1 LISKDKSET
10 ESRLDESKINFETKL
25 PVGQGWENMQKGV
38 PSPASINTAT
48 IKNQKQKEHR
58 KGPITTSTP
67 QSIDYITVK
76 GIESATSK
84 YEPEWPEWSL
94 KEVMDN
100 AYDWLNSHYPY
111 PTWESSSRKVT
122 ARIKIDPI
130 PSRQDIVILR
140 IAVRNSNVRNIPVF
154 ENIDGIFDFTK
165 WVSEKR
171 NQYMVTC
178 GGLGDFLK
186 RVLGMGYASWINLN
200 ESDSIKEENIQWS
213 EPVTL
218 RYNGQERKAFI
229 IVDMDTVQYWSEVTQ
244 PTDYE
249 APDFTEQKIA
259 LPIPA
264 WRCERNLEKPH
275 LRGSISDE
283 LEEYYKDYK
292 LAKSGVSFN
301 FSKEE
306 LK

>member
-1 LISKDKSET
+1 M
-10 ESRLDESKINFETKL
+10 NFDTKL
-25 PVGQGWENMQKGV
+25 HVGQSRKNVRKRA
-38 PSPASINTAT
+38 PSPLNSSAIA
-48 IKNQKQKEHR
+48 KRRR
-58 KGPITTSTP
+58 KGPVTTSTP

-84 YEPEWPEWSL
+84 YQLEWPEWSL
-94 KEVMDN
+94 KESMDN

-111 PTWESSSRKVT
+111 PQWDDTSRKITVHV
-122 ARIKIDPI
+122 KVDPI

-140 IAVRNSNVRNIPVF
+140 IAVRNSNINNIPVF
-154 ENIDGIFDFTK
+154 ENINGIFNFTK

-186 RVLGMGYASWINLN
+186 RVLGMGYASWINLT
-200 ESDSIKEENIQWS
+200 ESDSIEEEEKEKQWP
-213 EPVTL
+213 EPVIL

-229 IVDMDTVQYWSEVTQ
+229 IVDMDIGQYWSEVTE
-244 PTDYE
+244 PTDYK
-249 APDFTEQKIA
+249 AYDFTEQEIA

-264 WRCERNLEKPH
+264 WRCERYLNEPYLQ
-275 LRGSISDE
+275 GSIIDN
-283 LEEYYKDYK
+283 LEEYYFDYT
-292 LAKSGVSFN
+292 LAKSGVDFR

-306 LK
+306 LTT